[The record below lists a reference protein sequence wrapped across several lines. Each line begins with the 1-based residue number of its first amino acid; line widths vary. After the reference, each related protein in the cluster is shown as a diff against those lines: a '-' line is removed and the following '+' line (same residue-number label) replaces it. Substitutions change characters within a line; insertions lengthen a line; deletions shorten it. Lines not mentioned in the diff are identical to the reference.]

1 MLLKLS
7 VGVCLANP
15 RVILFTILL
24 TSNLLWAQ
32 QTTNDVLSACLLKLS
47 QISAINNSTVW
58 PNYGCYESTSYL
70 NSSVKTE
77 ASESEA
83 QSAVKVDGV
92 EKQVAQKNTNETQT
106 APSKLNSMPII
117 IGEEVLL
124 FSSDENPVK
133 KVTSL
138 GCVTGEISIVE
149 KCYPSVIDELRSGK
163 TTIDQMKARVP
174 YRFDIKGQGGSTVED
189 RRAFEFHHENFA
201 RQDVGLTI
209 FDGFHNS
216 AKADSYATEIVFFP
230 RSQVPSYQVKKDE
243 IEVTLANGEKMIFD
257 SKSGKIKSGVL
268 TESSIQK
275 GKPGTF
281 KYSGKNIMIQATG
294 LDGHSKSYLSTA
306 KTATITK
313 DGKSCEVAFEKLWSR
328 PKGDQAVHF
337 NFSTD
342 ESFYNWLEK
351 DSKCFK

>member
-1 MLLKLS
+1 M
-7 VGVCLANP
+7 ANP

-24 TSNLLWAQ
+24 ISNLLCAQ
-32 QTTNDVLSACLLKLS
+32 QTTNDVLNACLLKLG
-47 QISAINNSTVW
+47 QISAINYSMVW
-58 PNYGCYESTSYL
+58 PNYGCNEKSSHL
-70 NSSVKTE
+70 NSSVE
-77 ASESEA
+77 AKAAESDA
-83 QSAVKVDGV
+83 KSAVKVDGV
-92 EKQVAQKNTNETQT
+92 EKQVAKNTNETQP
-106 APSKLNSMPII
+106 ALSKLNSMPII
-117 IGEEVLL
+117 ISDEALL

-138 GCVTGEISIVE
+138 GCVTGEIAIIE

-163 TTIDQMKARVP
+163 TTIDQMKVRVP

-230 RSQVPSYQVKKDE
+230 RSQVPSYKVKKDE
-243 IEVTLANGEKMIFD
+243 IEVTLANGEKMTFD

-268 TESSIQK
+268 TESSVQK

-281 KYSGKNIMIQATG
+281 KYSGKNIMIQTTG

-313 DGKSCEVAFEKLWSR
+313 DGKSCEVAFEKLWTR